1 MSAEGQVGA
10 QESGKHVSFVEL
22 YLDLVF
28 VLAVGELA
36 HLIVEDPR
44 FKTVWITLGLF
55 IALWWTWVGFT
66 VLYNRYGAEDG
77 WQRILFLS
85 ASAPVGV
92 AAVAVGPAST
102 GHITAFAVS
111 LAATRVLL
119 TIGNLQ
125 DNDPDSTI
133 GDALR
138 LRSARAFALS
148 AVLFIVSIW
157 IPPPFRYMV
166 WLVAYAQ
173 ESQAMLSDGRRPKR
187 WRSRDTNP
195 SDAEAPDSGAALD
208 AQHFA
213 ERFGLF
219 IIILLGEVVVEAG
232 EGAADG
238 RTHSAALWA
247 GLVGAMVLAATLW
260 WAYFASAAETDLD
273 KLKLSGGSPA
283 VARAIFAVGQMVPA
297 FALIVAAAGVGL
309 LLRED
314 PIPGAYWLACV
325 GAGIYVSGTD
335 GYSRPRGHHNRIA
348 RSLAM
353 AAIYASG
360 ALHWVLSP
368 WAYIWVLAAMVA
380 ANTALVSATS
390 KEPHPK
396 TLAPEN

>member
-1 MSAEGQVGA
+1 
-10 QESGKHVSFVEL
+10 
-22 YLDLVF
+22 
-28 VLAVGELA
+28 
-36 HLIVEDPR
+36 
-44 FKTVWITLGLF
+44 
-55 IALWWTWVGFT
+55 

-119 TIGNLQ
+119 TIGNMQ
-125 DNDPDSTI
+125 DDDPDSTI
-133 GDALR
+133 GDTLR

-173 ESQAMLSDGRRPKR
+173 ESQAMLSDGRRPRR
-187 WRSRDTNP
+187 WRGRDANV
-195 SDAEAPDSGAALD
+195 SDAEAADSGAALD

-247 GLVGAMVLAATLW
+247 GLVGAMALAATLW

-273 KLKLSGGSPA
+273 KLKLSGGSPD

-297 FALIVAAAGVGL
+297 FALLVAAGGVGL

-325 GAGIYVSGTD
+325 GVGIYVSGTD

-360 ALHWVLSP
+360 TLHWVLSP
-368 WAYIWVLAAMVA
+368 WAYIWLLAAMVA
-380 ANTALVSATS
+380 GNTALVSATS

-396 TLAPEN
+396 TVAPEN